1 MPEQEAAC
9 APAIYEFSF
18 FSRKFKIFPVCHK
31 MSPATVMI
39 DKYMAAFFA
48 GQMRSL

>member
-1 MPEQEAAC
+1 MPEQEAARRLKNSK
-9 APAIYEFSF
+9 Y
-18 FSRKFKIFPVCHK
+18 FPVCHK
-31 MSPATVMI
+31 MSLATVMI

>member
-1 MPEQEAAC
+1 MPEQEAAGTC
-9 APAIYEFSF
+9 NIMSF
-18 FSRKFKIFPVCHK
+18 PSFPENSKYFPVCHK